1 MVQQIPQSWNV
12 PGDNGV
18 TYNQS
23 TAETTVDGRP
33 RGSRG
38 KGMRSVI
45 HAAFS
50 TAVAGYTAAR
60 DLSHPGFG
68 VLDSPVLTYREPH
81 EQDVQLTHNVVEHF
95 CRGLLSDVPGQVI
108 VVENGD
114 PPRDLGEYA
123 TVYAFSTPASE
134 RAGVFP
140 AQAED

>member
-1 MVQQIPQSWNV
+1 V

-18 TYNQS
+18 TYDQS
-23 TAETTVDGRP
+23 TAEITVDGRP

-50 TAVAGYTAAR
+50 TALAGYTAAR
-60 DLSHPGFG
+60 DLPHPGFV

-95 CRGLLSDVPGQVI
+95 YRGLLSEVPGQVI

-114 PPRDLGEYA
+114 
-123 TVYAFSTPASE
+123 
-134 RAGVFP
+134 
-140 AQAED
+140 